1 MRASGFSGLIRKVTD
16 AELRVRELGAEEV
29 TDWLSAYSAAEVAA
43 LATVLAAVAVSETD
57 HSALEAQLHAI
68 LELASTGHVQAAHI
82 VHLRDIELQG
92 LPTEL
97 REYVTDLLEG

>member
-1 MRASGFSGLIRKVTD
+1 MSASGFLGLIRKVTD
-16 AELRVRELGAEEV
+16 AELRV
-29 TDWLSAYSAAEVAA
+29 
-43 LATVLAAVAVSETD
+43 
-57 HSALEAQLHAI
+57 
-68 LELASTGHVQAAHI
+68 LELASTGRVQVAHI